1 MVTVNSFIRNVA
13 QYLPLSP
20 DTDVTLVD
28 RASVVTKGKVVDSG
42 KILDFVRLIDISRNN
57 FSGNI
62 PLESMSSL
70 TFLSHLN
77 LSNNNLIGKIPS
89 STQLQSFDASSFVG
103 NDLCGAPLPRNCTD
117 RNVSIPKD
125 EIGVEDE
132 DEVEYWLYVSV
143 ALGFVVGFWCF
154 IGPLLVNRRWR
165 YKYCSP
171 WDIIFGVLS
180 KCC

>member
-13 QYLPLSP
+13 QYLPLPP

-28 RASVVTKGKVVDSG
+28 RESVVTKGKVVDSG
-42 KILDFVRLIDISRNN
+42 KILDFVKLIDISRNN

-62 PLESMSSL
+62 PLEV
-70 TFLSHLN
+70 TN
-77 LSNNNLIGKIPS
+77 LRAF
-89 STQLQSFDASSFVG
+89 TQLQSFGASSFVG

-132 DEVEYWLYVSV
+132 DEVEYWLYVSM

-154 IGPLLVNRRWR
+154 IGLLLVNRRWR

-171 WDIIFGVLS
+171 WGQNFWCL
-180 KCC
+180 K